1 MRSRFTLFAILAV
14 IAVAVLAAGCN
25 EGTPSPTASVAA
37 GATLASPTAQPQA
50 TRTPRPQATATPKVV
65 PTRPQKTATPTP
77 EPTATSEP
85 TPEPTATPSP
95 APVVV
100 QVEPTLTP
108 RPGDE
113 EISVSLLPMGQP
125 GNYVNVTFGYWLQYP
140 VDWYTRFGN
149 RPLLASFSNLEPG
162 AHNRQSMREQGCL
175 IEVNASSNIY
185 GFTFE
190 GLAAQIPRSFDDAL
204 EFELGGERAWRSRRG
219 SDGPFDSEWVQV
231 QHDGR
236 LFTLLYDA
244 ATQAEEICLP
254 AWENMLA
261 TWRWFE
267 PSLADYRNTTYG
279 YSISYPRHWYR
290 FNAHEPGISISDQ
303 DPAGITDWLGFL
315 QGGMVVETNVFDNDR
330 RLPLKEW
337 LAAYSLDVRLAN
349 DIPLGEII
357 GVRVITDGPGAG
369 IEAMNGYFQ
378 GPFGRIYEISCSYP
392 VDQKWVYRPIA
403 NAIIYSFGF

>member
-1 MRSRFTLFAILAV
+1 MRFRFTLVAMLAV
-14 IAVAVLAAGCN
+14 VAVAVMAASCS
-25 EGTPSPTASVAA
+25 EGEPSPPASISSGATIVSPSPTAQEA
-37 GATLASPTAQPQA
+37 A
-50 TRTPRPQATATPKVV
+50 TRTPRSQATATPTVV
-65 PTRPQKTATPTP
+65 PTRAKNTTTPTP

-85 TPEPTATPSP
+85 TPEPTSTPSP
-95 APVVV
+95 VPLVV

-113 EISVSLLPMGQP
+113 EISVDLLPMGQP
-125 GNYVNVTFGYWLQYP
+125 GDYVNVTFGYWLQYP

-149 RPLLASFSNLEPG
+149 RPLLASFSNLDPG

-190 GLAAQIPRSFDDAL
+190 SLAAQMPRTFEDVS
-204 EFELGGERAWRSRRG
+204 EFELDEERAWHSRRDSG
-219 SDGPFDSEWVQV
+219 SSFDSEWVQV

-236 LFTLLYDA
+236 LFTLTYDSA
-244 ATQAEEICLP
+244 KQAEDICLP
-254 AWENMLA
+254 AWEQLLA

-303 DPAGITDWLGFL
+303 DP
-315 QGGMVVETNVFDNDR
+315 
-330 RLPLKEW
+330 
-337 LAAYSLDVRLAN
+337 
-349 DIPLGEII
+349 
-357 GVRVITDGPGAG
+357 
-369 IEAMNGYFQ
+369 
-378 GPFGRIYEISCSYP
+378 
-392 VDQKWVYRPIA
+392 
-403 NAIIYSFGF
+403 